1 MKEING
7 QPFALPEPKDLDK
20 PQASTPPAHAI
31 AAGYSGY
38 SDIEGGDEN
47 HFREYLRAVRKHM
60 WLIIGL
66 ALLTTAGA
74 AVYVAQKPDIYTA
87 QTRVQVDLE
96 SNPGAG
102 TTKNGT
108 IVINSTT
115 TDPAYFNT
123 DRKSVV

>member
-20 PQASTPPAHAI
+20 PKAASPAHTL
-31 AAGYSGY
+31 AAYTGY
-38 SDIEGGDEN
+38 SDIEGADEN
-47 HFREYLRAVRKHM
+47 HFREYLRPVRKHM

-66 ALLTTAGA
+66 ALIATAAA

-108 IVINSTT
+108 LVINGLQN
-115 TDPAYFNT
+115 DPAHFNT
-123 DRKSVV
+123 H

>member
-7 QPFALPEPKDLDK
+7 QPFALPEPKGLDK
-20 PQASTPPAHAI
+20 LKAASPAHPL
-31 AAGYSGY
+31 AGYGY
-38 SDIEGGDEN
+38 GDMDGVDEN

-66 ALLTTAGA
+66 ALIATAA
-74 AVYVAQKPDIYTA
+74 SAVYVAQKPDIYTA

-102 TTKNGT
+102 TTKNGA
-108 IVINSTT
+108 I
-115 TDPAYFNT
+115 
-123 DRKSVV
+123 